1 MNILD
6 KANLKIKNKYPFTND
21 ITNYCCTF
29 ESDNLFQINFESI
42 GCKNSY
48 NGKCIICDYGRGRNI
63 TKEEMLHALNFAIS
77 NIKGNPRTLLI
88 NTYGSILD
96 EFEFSKENLIA
107 LLIEINKLNFKSI
120 ILETH
125 YKTITQEKLDL
136 IKKYINNKNIFF
148 EIGIERFNEKYRK
161 YCLNKDINNNELFN
175 TINLIKE
182 NNCFV
187 SANILIGIPFLD
199 TYQQLNDVIESINI
213 AFKNKIDEV
222 TLFPINIKKYTFL
235 YELYKN
241 NLYKPISSWMIIEI
255 LNNVE
260 KEYLDKITFA
270 WFGNRDMIYS
280 NNTTIFPINCDKCRK
295 PLNKFLE
302 DFNSA
307 KNDNKIKLLDE
318 INIISK
324 QCDCRKNFINELK
337 IKNDKSFENIIKDY
351 YDFIDKHIVGKGNT

>member
-6 KANLKIKNKYPFTND
+6 KANLKIKNKYPFSND
-21 ITNYCCTF
+21 VSNFCTTY
-29 ESDNLFQINFESI
+29 ESNNVFQINFESI

-48 NGKCIICDYGRGRNI
+48 NGKCIMCDYGRGRNI
-63 TKEEMLHALNFAIS
+63 TKDEMLHALNFAINS
-77 NIKGNPRTLLI
+77 IKGKTKTLLV

-120 ILETH
+120 IFETH

-136 IKKYINNKNIFF
+136 IKTYINDKNIFF
-148 EIGIERFNEKYRK
+148 EIGIESFNEKYRK
-161 YCLNKDINNNELFN
+161 YCLNKDIDNNDLFN

-199 TYQQLNDVIESINI
+199 TAQQLDDVIESINI

-222 TLFPINIKKYTFL
+222 TLFPINIKQYTLL

-241 NLYKPISSWMIIEI
+241 NLYKPIPSWMLIEI
-255 LNNVE
+255 LNNVK
-260 KEYLDKITFA
+260 KEYLDRITFA
-270 WFGNRDMIYS
+270 WFGNRDMVYS
-280 NNTTIFPINCDKCRK
+280 NNTTIFPINCDKCSK
-295 PLNKFLE
+295 YLNKFLE
-302 DFNSA
+302 NFSSA
-307 KNDNKIKLLDE
+307 RSDNKIKLLDE
-318 INIISK
+318 INKISK
-324 QCDCRKNFINELK
+324 QCDCKKNFLNQLK
-337 IKNDKSFENIIKDY
+337 LKSNKSFENTIKEH
-351 YDFIDKHIVGKGNT
+351 YDFIDKYIVGKGNN